1 MKYRSKEKMM
11 NRKEL
16 LEEAGRTIAGQR
28 QDDYGDARQS
38 FDRIAALWS
47 AYTGSRITA
56 ADVASMMVLLKAS
69 RARTSP
75 EKIDSWLDM
84 AGYAALAA
92 EMVSDG

>member
-1 MKYRSKEKMM
+1 M

-28 QDDYGDARQS
+28 HEDYGDARQS
-38 FDRIAALWS
+38 FERIAGLWS
-47 AYTGSRITA
+47 AYTGARITA

-69 RARTSP
+69 RTRTSP

-92 EMVSDG
+92 EMMSDG

>member
-1 MKYRSKEKMM
+1 MRM

-28 QDDYGDARQS
+28 QEEYGDARQS
-38 FDRIAALWS
+38 FERIAALWS
-47 AYTGSRITA
+47 AYTGARITGP
-56 ADVASMMVLLKAS
+56 DVASMMVLLKVS

-75 EKIDSWLDM
+75 EKLDSWLDM